1 MGDDLKAQRMAY
13 FRSMPF
19 LNASSIINFAS
30 MEETMTRVQE
40 IKEDTK
46 DLLEHATDY
55 LETYYQLLTVTIA
68 QKFINIASGAVN
80 AVILVILG
88 LFTFGMISLGLGWWL
103 GNLID
108 SRVGGFF
115 LVAGLYILIMVA
127 IIFMRKKL
135 IFPFLR
141 NMFTRK
147 IYE

>member
-1 MGDDLKAQRMAY
+1 
-13 FRSMPF
+13 
-19 LNASSIINFAS
+19 
-30 MEETMTRVQE
+30 MEETKTRVEE
-40 IKEDTK
+40 IKQDTK
-46 DLLEHATDY
+46 DLFEHVTDY

-68 QKFINIASGAVN
+68 QKFVNIASGAVN
-80 AVILVILG
+80 AVILFILG

-127 IIFMRKKL
+127 IILMRKKL